1 MSGEPVRV
9 LVLYHR
15 PLLGEGLGRMLS
27 GDPAL
32 EVSAVEQCPGPTLDE
47 ALATDPTVVVVEAG
61 GSVDP
66 LDVLRRSRAHAVMTV
81 DPATGHGWTLRRDPL
96 DQEPD
101 EVLRL
106 VHVAAMG
113 LDRA

>member
-1 MSGEPVRV
+1 MPAAPVRV

-15 PLLGEGLGRMLS
+15 PLLGQGLEQMLS
-27 GDPAL
+27 GDAAL
-32 EVSAVEQCPGPTLDE
+32 EVSAVEQCPGASIEE

-66 LDVLRRSRAHAVMTV
+66 LEVFRRSRAHAVMTV
-81 DPATGHGWTLRRDPL
+81 DPATGRGWTLRRDPL
-96 DQEPD
+96 DQEPE

-106 VHVAAMG
+106 VHAAAMG